1 MIAFNELVGVCHG
14 KLYLRADG
22 LNDGFALLSFT
33 DQVKERKVDAFPK
46 SMSCNVVATWQAL
59 DRVLLSEIPR

>member
-33 DQVKERKVDAFPK
+33 DQVKEESRCFPK

-59 DRVLLSEIPR
+59 DRVLL